1 MGKIPKY
8 KEEYPRITGGSSK
21 HETSNEN
28 GKIIIQFA
36 EENNIIIKSTLFA
49 HKDIHKETWM
59 SPDGKTRN
67 RIDHILT
74 EKRIL

>member
-1 MGKIPKY
+1 MKP
-8 KEEYPRITGGSSK
+8 S
-21 HETSNEN
+21 SNEN

-36 EENNIIIKSTLFA
+36 EENNMIIKSTSFA

-67 RIDHILT
+67 RIDHILI
-74 EKRIL
+74 EKRIHGNVRSFGGADANSTTY